1 MDGIILNNMSRTK
14 DFTDKDY
21 FVNIVRYLEGYC
33 NLKKLSEI
41 NKSSNVLVKKATN
54 LGQIVYD
61 KRNKYNC
68 EMLKNYIIKKYRIEQ
83 VSRNR
88 LAKLENLEDFA
99 KYKGK
104 MNADCLSYLE
114 DIITYYFNEKHKI
127 NAGLNTQMTS
137 LYVSK
142 ILYNIILSVKNNYKL
157 KNEKIVLWISQ
168 RCLRI
173 SYLIGISKAAH
184 TGQYSENIIIDR
196 EDVDS
201 AGNS

>member
-1 MDGIILNNMSRTK
+1 MSRTK

-21 FVNIVRYLEGYC
+21 FVNIARYLDGYC

-114 DIITYYFNEKHKI
+114 DIITYYFNEKNKR
-127 NAGLNTQMTS
+127 NTGFNIERTS

-168 RCLRI
+168 RWL
-173 SYLIGISKAAH
+173 
-184 TGQYSENIIIDR
+184 
-196 EDVDS
+196 
-201 AGNS
+201 

>member
-1 MDGIILNNMSRTK
+1 MDGIILNNMSRAK

-21 FVNIVRYLEGYC
+21 FVNIVRFLEGYC
-33 NLKKLSEI
+33 YLKKLSEI
-41 NKSSNVLVKKATN
+41 NKSSNVIVKRTTN
-54 LGQIVYD
+54 LKQIVYD

-83 VSRNR
+83 VSRNK

-114 DIITYYFNEKHKI
+114 DIITYYFNEKNKR
-127 NAGLNTQMTS
+127 NTGFNIERTS

-168 RCLRI
+168 RWLGYHI
-173 SYLIGISKAAH
+173 
-184 TGQYSENIIIDR
+184 
-196 EDVDS
+196 
-201 AGNS
+201 

>member
-1 MDGIILNNMSRTK
+1 MDGVILNNMSRAK

-21 FVNIVRYLEGYC
+21 FMNILRFLEGYRD
-33 NLKKLSEI
+33 LKKLSEI
-41 NKSSNVLVKKATN
+41 NKSSNVLVKRATN
-54 LGQIVYD
+54 LKQIVYD

-68 EMLKNYIIKKYRIEQ
+68 EMLKNYIIKKYRIES
-83 VSRNR
+83 VIRNKLEN

-99 KYKGK
+99 KYKGL

-114 DIITYYFNEKHKI
+114 DIITYYFNEKHKR

-137 LYVSK
+137 LYASN

-168 RCLRI
+168 RWRGYHI
-173 SYLIGISKAAH
+173 
-184 TGQYSENIIIDR
+184 
-196 EDVDS
+196 
-201 AGNS
+201 

>member
-1 MDGIILNNMSRTK
+1 MDGIILNNMSRAK

-21 FVNIVRYLEGYC
+21 FMNIVRFLEGYRD
-33 NLKKLSEI
+33 LKKLSEI

-54 LGQIVYD
+54 LKQIVYD

-68 EMLKNYIIKKYRIEQ
+68 EMFKHYIIKKYRIES
-83 VSRNR
+83 VIRNK

-99 KYKGK
+99 KYKGL

-114 DIITYYFNEKHKI
+114 DIITYYFNEKNKR

-137 LYVSK
+137 LYASK

-168 RCLRI
+168 RWLGYHI
-173 SYLIGISKAAH
+173 
-184 TGQYSENIIIDR
+184 
-196 EDVDS
+196 
-201 AGNS
+201 

>member
-1 MDGIILNNMSRTK
+1 MSRAK

-21 FVNIVRYLEGYC
+21 FMNILRFLEGYRD
-33 NLKKLSEI
+33 LKKLSEI
-41 NKSSNVLVKKATN
+41 NKSSNVLVKRTTN
-54 LGQIVYD
+54 LKQIVYD

-83 VSRNR
+83 VSRNK

-99 KYKGK
+99 KYKGL

-114 DIITYYFNEKHKI
+114 DIITYYFNEKHKR

-168 RCLRI
+168 RWLGYHI
-173 SYLIGISKAAH
+173 
-184 TGQYSENIIIDR
+184 
-196 EDVDS
+196 
-201 AGNS
+201 

>member
-1 MDGIILNNMSRTK
+1 MDGVILNNMSRAK

-21 FVNIVRYLEGYC
+21 FVNIARYLDGYC

-41 NKSSNVLVKKATN
+41 NKLSNVLVKKATN
-54 LGQIVYD
+54 LKQIVYE

-83 VSRNR
+83 VSRNK

-114 DIITYYFNEKHKI
+114 DIITYYFNEKNKR
-127 NAGLNTQMTS
+127 NTGFNIERTS

-168 RCLRI
+168 RWLGYHI
-173 SYLIGISKAAH
+173 
-184 TGQYSENIIIDR
+184 
-196 EDVDS
+196 
-201 AGNS
+201 

>member
-1 MDGIILNNMSRTK
+1 MDGVILNNMSRAK

-21 FVNIVRYLEGYC
+21 FVNIARYLDGYC

-41 NKSSNVLVKKATN
+41 NKLSNVLVKKATN
-54 LGQIVYD
+54 LKQIVYE

-83 VSRNR
+83 VSRNK

-114 DIITYYFNEKHKI
+114 DIITYYFNEKHKR

-168 RCLRI
+168 RWLGYHI
-173 SYLIGISKAAH
+173 
-184 TGQYSENIIIDR
+184 
-196 EDVDS
+196 
-201 AGNS
+201 

>member
-1 MDGIILNNMSRTK
+1 MSRTK

-41 NKSSNVLVKKATN
+41 NKSSNVLVKRATN
-54 LGQIVYD
+54 LKQIVYD

-168 RCLRI
+168 RWLGYHI
-173 SYLIGISKAAH
+173 
-184 TGQYSENIIIDR
+184 
-196 EDVDS
+196 
-201 AGNS
+201 

>member
-1 MDGIILNNMSRTK
+1 MSRAK

-21 FVNIVRYLEGYC
+21 FVNIARYLDGYC

-83 VSRNR
+83 VSRNK

-114 DIITYYFNEKHKI
+114 DIITYYFNEKNKR

-168 RCLRI
+168 RWLGYHI
-173 SYLIGISKAAH
+173 
-184 TGQYSENIIIDR
+184 
-196 EDVDS
+196 
-201 AGNS
+201 

>member
-1 MDGIILNNMSRTK
+1 MSRTK

-21 FVNIVRYLEGYC
+21 FINILRFLEGYRD
-33 NLKKLSEI
+33 LKKLSEI
-41 NKSSNVLVKKATN
+41 NKSSNVLVKRATN
-54 LGQIVYD
+54 LKQIVYD

-88 LAKLENLEDFA
+88 LANLAKLENLKDFA
-99 KYKGK
+99 KYKGL

-114 DIITYYFNEKHKI
+114 DIITYYFNEKHKR

-168 RCLRI
+168 RWRGYHI
-173 SYLIGISKAAH
+173 
-184 TGQYSENIIIDR
+184 
-196 EDVDS
+196 
-201 AGNS
+201 

>member
-1 MDGIILNNMSRTK
+1 MDGIILNNMSRAK

-21 FVNIVRYLEGYC
+21 FMNILRFLEGYRD
-33 NLKKLSEI
+33 LKKLSEI
-41 NKSSNVLVKKATN
+41 NKSSNVLVKRATN
-54 LGQIVYD
+54 LKQIVYD

-83 VSRNR
+83 VSRNK

-114 DIITYYFNEKHKI
+114 DIITYYFNEKHKR

-168 RCLRI
+168 RWLGYHI
-173 SYLIGISKAAH
+173 
-184 TGQYSENIIIDR
+184 
-196 EDVDS
+196 
-201 AGNS
+201 

>member
-1 MDGIILNNMSRTK
+1 MSRAK

-21 FVNIVRYLEGYC
+21 FVNIARYLDGYC

-68 EMLKNYIIKKYRIEQ
+68 KMLKNYIIKKYRIES
-83 VSRNR
+83 VIRNKLEN
-88 LAKLENLEDFA
+88 LAKLENLCNIDNNTNIA

-114 DIITYYFNEKHKI
+114 DIITYYFNEKNKR
-127 NAGLNTQMTS
+127 NTGFNIERTS

-168 RCLRI
+168 RWLGYHI
-173 SYLIGISKAAH
+173 
-184 TGQYSENIIIDR
+184 
-196 EDVDS
+196 
-201 AGNS
+201 

>member
-1 MDGIILNNMSRTK
+1 MDGIILNNMSRAK

-21 FVNIVRYLEGYC
+21 FMNIVRYLDGYC

-41 NKSSNVLVKKATN
+41 NKSSNVLVKRATN
-54 LGQIVYD
+54 LKQIVYD

-88 LAKLENLEDFA
+88 LAKLENLCNIDNNTNIA

-114 DIITYYFNEKHKI
+114 DIITYYFNEKNKR
-127 NAGLNTQMTS
+127 NTGFNIERTS

-168 RCLRI
+168 RWLGYHI
-173 SYLIGISKAAH
+173 
-184 TGQYSENIIIDR
+184 
-196 EDVDS
+196 
-201 AGNS
+201 

>member
-1 MDGIILNNMSRTK
+1 MSRAK

-21 FVNIVRYLEGYC
+21 FMNILRFLEGYRD
-33 NLKKLSEI
+33 LKKLSEI
-41 NKSSNVLVKKATN
+41 NKSSNVLVKRATN
-54 LGQIVYD
+54 LKQFVYD

-83 VSRNR
+83 VSRNK

-99 KYKGK
+99 KYKGL

-114 DIITYYFNEKHKI
+114 DIITYYFNEKHKR

-168 RCLRI
+168 RWLGYHI
-173 SYLIGISKAAH
+173 
-184 TGQYSENIIIDR
+184 
-196 EDVDS
+196 
-201 AGNS
+201 

>member
-1 MDGIILNNMSRTK
+1 MSRAK

-21 FVNIVRYLEGYC
+21 FMNILRFLEGYRD
-33 NLKKLSEI
+33 LKKLSEI
-41 NKSSNVLVKKATN
+41 NKSSNVLVKRATN
-54 LGQIVYD
+54 LKQIVYD

-83 VSRNR
+83 VSRNK

-99 KYKGK
+99 KYKGL

-114 DIITYYFNEKHKI
+114 DIITYYFNEKHKR

-168 RCLRI
+168 RWLGYHI
-173 SYLIGISKAAH
+173 
-184 TGQYSENIIIDR
+184 
-196 EDVDS
+196 
-201 AGNS
+201 

>member
-1 MDGIILNNMSRTK
+1 MIYIIYFFTFYCIIIKIDVMDGIILNNMSRTK

-21 FVNIVRYLEGYC
+21 FVNIARYLDGYC

-88 LAKLENLEDFA
+88 LAKLAKLENLEDFA
-99 KYKGK
+99 KYKGL
-104 MNADCLSYLE
+104 MNADCLPYLE
-114 DIITYYFNEKHKI
+114 DMITYYFNEKHKR

-168 RCLRI
+168 RLLGYHI
-173 SYLIGISKAAH
+173 
-184 TGQYSENIIIDR
+184 
-196 EDVDS
+196 
-201 AGNS
+201 

>member
-1 MDGIILNNMSRTK
+1 MSRTK

-21 FVNIVRYLEGYC
+21 FVNIARYLDGYC

-41 NKSSNVLVKKATN
+41 NKSSNVLVKRATN
-54 LGQIVYD
+54 LKQIVYD

-68 EMLKNYIIKKYRIEQ
+68 EMLKHYIIKKYRIES
-83 VSRNR
+83 VIRNK

-157 KNEKIVLWISQ
+157 KNEKSVLWISQ
-168 RCLRI
+168 RWRGYHI
-173 SYLIGISKAAH
+173 
-184 TGQYSENIIIDR
+184 
-196 EDVDS
+196 
-201 AGNS
+201 

>member
-1 MDGIILNNMSRTK
+1 MSRTK

-21 FVNIVRYLEGYC
+21 FMNILRFLDGYC
-33 NLKKLSEI
+33 DLKKLSEI
-41 NKSSNVLVKKATN
+41 NKSSNVLVKRATN
-54 LGQIVYD
+54 LKQIVYD

-68 EMLKNYIIKKYRIEQ
+68 KMLKNYIIKKYRIEQ

-88 LAKLENLEDFA
+88 LANLAKLENLEDFA

-114 DIITYYFNEKHKI
+114 DIITYYFNEKNKR
-127 NAGLNTQMTS
+127 NTGFNIERTS

-201 AGNS
+201 ASISGG